1 MDKTTAVSTDYVND
15 IIEKATHA
23 AAVFTQLDQKHTDR
37 IVRAVYEA
45 GFNSRVRLAK
55 MAHEETGLG
64 RWEDKVIKNVAAT
77 QLVYDDIKDQRT
89 AGVISEDRKSGIT
102 EIALPLGPTFAL
114 IPVTNP
120 TSTVMFKILISLK
133 ARNPI
138 IIGPHPKATKCSNEA
153 ARICYEAA
161 MKEDAPG
168 HCVQWLENSTMD
180 QTHAIMSHKS
190 LGLVLATGGTG
201 LVCAAYSSGTPAI
214 GVGPGNVPVFIENSA
229 DVPFA
234 VEQIM
239 ISKTFDNG
247 TVCASEQAIVTEER
261 IANKVR
267 SEFKKCK
274 AYFLSEDEIA
284 KLESVAYNRDK
295 GLMSPAVVGKP
306 AFEIARMAG
315 IKAPSDTRLLIA
327 PLKGIGKDYPL
338 SSEILAPIIAFY
350 AADNFDHA
358 INLCIDLNFY
368 GGIGHTV
375 SLFSNDESK
384 IRKFASVMNAGRV
397 VVNTPSSQGAVG
409 GIYNALHTSFTL
421 GCGSGGKNITTDNIT
436 AKHLI
441 NIQRIARRRVNA
453 QFEAF
458 NKDLYFNESLD
469 TRAIEKEFKRNF

>member
-1 MDKTTAVSTDYVND
+1 
-15 IIEKATHA
+15 
-23 AAVFTQLDQKHTDR
+23 
-37 IVRAVYEA
+37 
-45 GFNSRVRLAK
+45 
-55 MAHEETGLG
+55 
-64 RWEDKVIKNVAAT
+64 
-77 QLVYDDIKDQRT
+77 
-89 AGVISEDRKSGIT
+89 
-102 EIALPLGPTFAL
+102 
-114 IPVTNP
+114 
-120 TSTVMFKILISLK
+120 
-133 ARNPI
+133 
-138 IIGPHPKATKCSNEA
+138 
-153 ARICYEAA
+153 
-161 MKEDAPG
+161 
-168 HCVQWLENSTMD
+168 
-180 QTHAIMSHKS
+180 
-190 LGLVLATGGTG
+190 
-201 LVCAAYSSGTPAI
+201 
-214 GVGPGNVPVFIENSA
+214 PVFIENSA

-315 IKAPSDTRLLIA
+315 IKVPSDTRLLIA
-327 PLKGIGKDYPL
+327 PLKGIGKAYPL

-375 SLFSNDESK
+375 SLFSNDEGK

-441 NIQRIARRRVNA
+441 NIQRIARRRVSA

-469 TRAIEKEFKRNF
+469 ARAIEKEFNRNF